1 VQARILV
8 ERTVRSNFGVD
19 GQLEDDQH
27 ENGITNAHG
36 DRRGGEGDD
45 DGADGWNHQVGQ
57 ETDATEEYLDLL
69 DTSVEQNER
78 REDLV
83 GGLGSNV
90 LDGEAGDYL
99 EDAHLDGS

>member
-8 ERTVRSNFGVD
+8 ERAVRSNFGVD

-36 DRRGGEGDD
+36 DGRGGEGDD

-90 LDGEAGDYL
+90 LDGEAGDCL